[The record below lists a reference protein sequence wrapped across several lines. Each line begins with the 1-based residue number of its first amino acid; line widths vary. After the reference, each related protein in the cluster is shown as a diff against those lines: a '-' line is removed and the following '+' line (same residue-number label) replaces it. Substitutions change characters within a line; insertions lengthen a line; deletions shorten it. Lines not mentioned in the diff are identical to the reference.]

1 MSEDRRHNRD
11 HEISRPLVEL
21 VSAYLDDRESLSS
34 RELEHVERLLEQ
46 DQSARRIHAELRAIT
61 GGLANLGPVP
71 APRSYH
77 LDAEMVGA
85 PQPVVMQETAA
96 WSGARW
102 ARHTQKVRW
111 ATAAAAILF
120 VFVLGADLALNG
132 LVSDSDGDQDLFQT
146 DQSEMT
152 GRSADDSDA
161 DVGDGAAAVEDDA
174 GDDAGAGEDAPSTLL
189 VPETSEESDEAQ
201 GDMDSDTSDEAIATE
216 AVEESADESEAET
229 DAGDGTDA
237 VTGDADDDRPA
248 DDSVSEGPD
257 EPAVDAATPGEA
269 GSTEQMFTFD
279 RDVASETGD
288 GGSDRRP
295 WRIAQFS
302 LAVLLGLLITALVVL
317 PRLGGSASRTRGG
330 Q

>member
-1 MSEDRRHNRD
+1 VSEDRRHNRD

-21 VSAYLDDRESLSS
+21 VSAYLDDRDSLSG

-46 DQSARRIHAELRAIT
+46 NQDARRIHAELRAIT

-85 PQPVVMQETAA
+85 PELVVMQETTA
-96 WSGARW
+96 WYV
-102 ARHTQKVRW
+102 RHTQKVRW

-132 LVSDSDGDQDLFQT
+132 LVSDSNGDQDHFQT

-152 GRSADDSDA
+152 GREAGDFDEDA
-161 DVGDGAAAVEDDA
+161 GDDGAAVAEDDA
-174 GDDAGAGEDAPSTLL
+174 GDEAGEGEEAPSTLL
-189 VPETSEESDEAQ
+189 VPDTSGDSDEAES
-201 GDMDSDTSDEAIATE
+201 DMDSDTSDEAIPTE
-216 AVEESADESEAET
+216 ALEESAEESEAEPDT
-229 DAGDGTDA
+229 GGGTDA
-237 VTGDADDDRPA
+237 IPGDSDEDRPA
-248 DDSVSEGPD
+248 DDSDSEPPD
-257 EPAVDAATPGEA
+257 EPAADVVTPDAAGP
-269 GSTEQMFTFD
+269 TEQSLAFEQ
-279 RDVASETGD
+279 DVAAETDD
-288 GGSDRRP
+288 GGSDRRL

-317 PRLGGSASRTRGG
+317 PRLGGAASRTRGG